1 MNLNYL
7 EPARVRLLSRGENCA
22 SRVSNYQ
29 ARTLIEN
36 FTYSGDEFVEK
47 MVTLVLMLTDQ
58 YDLYEI
64 NEDLLD
70 IVTASKREGVKFSG
84 WAAKVLEP
92 AEIKRWFTR
101 LTRVLKGEELERY
114 YNALKRVCG
123 LQ

>member
-1 MNLNYL
+1 MT
-7 EPARVRLLSRGENCA
+7 
-22 SRVSNYQ
+22 
-29 ARTLIEN
+29 TLI
-36 FTYSGDEFVEK
+36 
-47 MVTLVLMLTDQ
+47 LMLTDQ

-70 IVTASKREGVKFSG
+70 IVTASKRKDIQFSG

-101 LTRVLKGEELERY
+101 LTRVLKGDELERY
-114 YNALKRVCG
+114 YGALKRVCG